1 MHEQERF
8 ANFDAGKFEENDD
21 NDNKDQITLIVQDK
35 SILPEG
41 YHWEEKGREFSYK
54 GMF

>member
-8 ANFDAGKFEENDD
+8 ANIDAGKFEENDD
-21 NDNKDQITLIVQDK
+21 NDNKDQITLILNDK

-41 YHWEEKGREFSYK
+41 YQWEEKGR
-54 GMF
+54 